1 MTARHPSTDLYFVH
15 ACADRIARW
24 WRRGPVQAVGAN
36 SFVAG
41 DTLLM
46 IRRDADAVMRRALD
60 WRGRFVYVV
69 DDDIAGAAESACLPD
84 DYRRRLAAFDSAF
97 HRPLLD
103 RADSILVSSQPLVD
117 RFAGRPVG
125 RIDPCW
131 RLPFADQAHFD
142 GLAGKAPLDIVHL
155 GSGSHAGAFAALAPA
170 VAELLQ
176 AREDVTFTY
185 VGREA
190 PHPALAAHPRVRRVP
205 PMRWP
210 RYRRWLGRRRF
221 HLALYPLAATP
232 FDRARSTN
240 KLLEHAIVGAVGV
253 YPETWAPADAL
264 GAGALRAPADPAA
277 WGAVLADA
285 AVRRADLAPVATVA
299 ARTLTGRGAP
309 AMQRRLW
316 NDILGLEH
324 G

>member
-15 ACADRIARW
+15 ACDDRIARW
-24 WRRGPVQAVGAN
+24 WRRGPVRAIGAN

-46 IRRDADAVMRRALD
+46 IRRDDDAVMRQALD

-69 DDDIAGAAESACLPD
+69 DDDIAGAATSACLPD
-84 DYRRRLAAFDSAF
+84 DYRRRLAAFETAF
-97 HRPLLD
+97 HRPLLA
-103 RADSILVSSQPLVD
+103 RADQLLVSSQPLAE
-117 RFAGRPVG
+117 RLGPRPVR
-125 RIDPCW
+125 RIDPYW
-131 RLPFADQAHFD
+131 RLPCADQHHFAT
-142 GLAGKAPLDIVHL
+142 LARGGSLDIVHL

-170 VAELLQ
+170 IADLL
-176 AREDVTFTY
+176 RSRDDVTFTY
-185 VGREA
+185 VGREP

-205 PMRWP
+205 PMSWP

-240 KLLEHAIVGAVGV
+240 KLLEHAIVGAVGI
-253 YPETWAPADAL
+253 YPADWAPADAV
-264 GAGALRAPADPAA
+264 GGGALRAPADPAA
-277 WGAVLADA
+277 WCDALVDAVA
-285 AVRRADLAPVATVA
+285 RRGDLALVA
-299 ARTLTGRGAP
+299 AEAARALTAHGKR

-316 NDILGLEH
+316 DEILGLGSH
-324 G
+324 